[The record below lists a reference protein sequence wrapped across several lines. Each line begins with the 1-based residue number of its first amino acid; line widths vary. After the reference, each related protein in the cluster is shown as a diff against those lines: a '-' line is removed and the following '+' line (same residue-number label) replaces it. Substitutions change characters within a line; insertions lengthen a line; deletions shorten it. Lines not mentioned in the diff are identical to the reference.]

1 MDEKIKDFRIK
12 QRLLELDV
20 DRFFHEVDVWSRRLA
35 YIAIGGATIMLIR
48 MIMEVSR

>member
-1 MDEKIKDFRIK
+1 MKEKIEEWRIK

-35 YIAIGGATIMLIR
+35 YIAIGGATIILIK